1 MNSTNFIDA
10 SIRRKNLWT
19 KENSFQGLSRAGVS
33 EKWEKLV
40 STSQKISCPLAR
52 INSLFENCL
61 FLIPI
66 MFSTSSIIALTKKTM
81 FSLGRKSVSTSQI
94 KDVEKSIATIHK
106 SYCYF
111 KKSLKKICVQWFFFR
126 NWFFPY
132 FNHSL
137 RWQKRSQNKAI
148 LFSVDKKLDFT
159 SQNEILAEIYASVGS
174 NLWKMEKKAV
184 FPLVGKAVFH
194 KQE

>member
-1 MNSTNFIDA
+1 M
-10 SIRRKNLWT
+10 K
-19 KENSFQGLSRAGVS
+19 K
-33 EKWEKLV
+33 KLV

-66 MFSTSSIIALTKKTM
+66 MFSTSSIIALTKKKL

-111 KKSLKKICVQWFFFR
+111 KKSLKKFVS
-126 NWFFPY
+126 NGS
-132 FNHSL
+132 SL
-137 RWQKRSQNKAI
+137 
-148 LFSVDKKLDFT
+148 
-159 SQNEILAEIYASVGS
+159 EID
-174 NLWKMEKKAV
+174 
-184 FPLVGKAVFH
+184 FPLISIIVSAGRKDLRI
-194 KQE
+194 KQYCFQ